1 MCLFQLVELKKM
13 KTEQRVKALTKEN
26 EDLRCQVN
34 EALKELI
41 RLETLHGKKQIVIPN
56 QIPISTEQI
65 NNFKNTI
72 LNSNENVKPTP
83 TPESKESQS
92 NKEAKQKKPKTEK
105 PQPNATAEAPIDVGR
120 LDFRVGK
127 IVEVSKHP
135 DADSL
140 YLEKVDCGEPNPRTV
155 VSGLVNH
162 IPIEEMQNRMVVLLC
177 NLKPVKV
184 HWNLFNHYFNITKQL
199 SNCRCAESLQKPW

>member
-13 KTEQRVKALTKEN
+13 KTEQRIKALTKEN

-41 RLETLHGKKQIVIPN
+41 RLEMMHGKKQIPIPN
-56 QIPISTEQI
+56 QASTTPEQI
-65 NNFKNTI
+65 NNLKNSI
-72 LNSNENVKPTP
+72 LKNDGNNKLTAPS
-83 TPESKESQS
+83 ESKAPQA
-92 NKEAKQKKPKTEK
+92 NKEAKQKKPKAEK
-105 PQPNATAEAPIDVGR
+105 PQVDTTAEGHIDVGR

-127 IVEVSKHP
+127 IVEVSRHP

-140 YLEKVDCGEPNPRTV
+140 YLEKIDCGEPNPRTV

-162 IPIEEMQNRMVVLLC
+162 IPIEQMRDRTVVLLC

-184 HWNLFNHYFNITKQL
+184 CSISSNLHISPK
-199 SNCRCAESLQKPW
+199 